1 MTANAYLVAG
11 LRSPIGAFGGALR
24 PLRATEFGS
33 TVAAALLQQTGLKPD
48 AVQRVIGGM
57 VLQDMTE
64 SNPARIVAERI
75 GVPHNVPAFTV
86 NMQCCSSMTALI
98 LAAQQVALGEVDT
111 ALALGLESMSNAPHM
126 VPGSRWG
133 HRLGH
138 GEFVDTLKECTLAGS
153 KMWDD
158 PWYMIDVAE
167 HHAREDQVTR
177 EEMDE
182 YAVVSHTRALAAMD
196 AGWMCQHGEGDLRY
210 GRVVKPLPE
219 TGGLS
224 IDVVDMVDVAGP
236 HHAHPKGE
244 VCMTMPQNPDARFD
258 GAGAGWCVN
267 PPGSAHSPTV
277 TDGRALVL
285 YLLPDG
291 QIDFSRAG

>member
-1 MTANAYLVAG
+1 MNVEQFKE
-11 LRSPIGAFGGALR
+11 IM
-24 PLRATEFGS
+24 
-33 TVAAALLQQTGLKPD
+33 KP
-48 AVQRVIGGM
+48 VIGLCAGREFDDD
-57 VLQDMTE
+57 LETE
-64 SNPARIVAERI
+64 LNATFP
-75 GVPHNVPAFTV
+75 P
-86 NMQCCSSMTALI
+86 
-98 LAAQQVALGEVDT
+98 
-111 ALALGLESMSNAPHM
+111 ESLVFRSIEKACH
-126 VPGSRWG
+126 
-133 HRLGH
+133 
-138 GEFVDTLKECTLAGS
+138 
-153 KMWDD
+153 
-158 PWYMIDVAE
+158 
-167 HHAREDQVTR
+167 
-177 EEMDE
+177 
-182 YAVVSHTRALAAMD
+182 AAMD